1 MKRSTFF
8 SVRYFTNYTRR
19 GTPEPQLP
27 VNMYDEGGYSSGWGR
42 KNSER
47 SPWSAPGS
55 AKVFGQGCGAHG
67 GNPNGCIPG
76 NGKCYNPSTYGL
88 DSQKQEQLQFELQI
102 FCIKNRLNLIAFNNK
117 MLLMSPP
124 VDGC

>member
-1 MKRSTFF
+1 
-8 SVRYFTNYTRR
+8 
-19 GTPEPQLP
+19 
-27 VNMYDEGGYSSGWGR
+27 MYDEGGYSSGWGR

-88 DSQKQEQLQFELQI
+88 DFKSKSSYNMSYTYF
-102 FCIKNRLNLIAFNNK
+102 A
-117 MLLMSPP
+117 LLKIGSI
-124 VDGC
+124 